1 MKISRAPPAYLPLTS
16 RVAPLRSDE
25 EIRRAGRIVK
35 NHMETRFTQIRKAF
49 RTMDEDKTGTVSR
62 AELKQVLMD
71 MNLAITADVVAAL
84 IDIADVDGDGDTTS
98 HPPHPVPHPVPC

>member
-1 MKISRAPPAYLPLTS
+1 MISWGSPAHLPLIC
-16 RVAPLRSDE
+16 RVAPPRSDE

-62 AELKQVLMD
+62 DELKQVLMD

-84 IDIADVDGDGDTTS
+84 IDIADVDGDGDTN
-98 HPPHPVPHPVPC
+98 P